1 MIDRADR
8 SNDREDADAICIS
21 LTPNAQATLDRHEA
35 WMQQAIAL
43 AAEAGS
49 RGEIPVGAIVVN
61 EHNEAIATGVNRRET
76 DGDPTA
82 HAEIVALRAAGRAL
96 GSWRL
101 DRCTLYVT
109 LEPCLMCAGAIV
121 MARLGLLVYGADD
134 LKAGAVR
141 SIVNIPDC
149 AASNHAVPTIG
160 GILEAPCRE
169 LLQRWFL
176 ERRRSS

>member
-21 LTPNAQATLDRHEA
+21 LTSNAQATLDRHEA

-169 LLQRWFL
+169 LLQHWFL

>member
-1 MIDRADR
+1 MITPVDYSEDRDD
-8 SNDREDADAICIS
+8 SHAIGIP
-21 LTPNAQATLDRHEA
+21 LTPDAQATLERHRA
-35 WMQQAIAL
+35 WMTQAIAL

-61 EHNEAIATGVNRRET
+61 DQNEAIATGVNRRET

-134 LKAGAVR
+134 LKAGADR
-141 SIVNIPDC
+141 KSTRLN
-149 AASNHAVPTIG
+149 
-160 GILEAPCRE
+160 
-169 LLQRWFL
+169 
-176 ERRRSS
+176 SSHTSVSRMPSSA

>member
-1 MIDRADR
+1 MLRDQ
-8 SNDREDADAICIS
+8 
-21 LTPNAQATLDRHEA
+21 LTPEARATLERHEA

-43 AAEAGS
+43 AEAAGQE
-49 RGEIPVGAIVVN
+49 GEIPVGAIVVN
-61 EHNEAIATGVNRRET
+61 QENERIATGVNQRET
-76 DGDPTA
+76 RHDPTA
-82 HAEIVALRAAGRAL
+82 HAEIVALRAAGMAI

-121 MARLGLLVYGADD
+121 MARLGLLVYGVDD
-134 LKAGAVR
+134 FKAGAVR
-141 SIVNIPDC
+141 SIMNIPDC

-169 LLQRWFL
+169 LLQRWFR
-176 ERRRSS
+176 ERRSVFGLSH

>member
-1 MIDRADR
+1 MIEPVDHRD
-8 SNDREDADAICIS
+8 DREDSHAIGVS
-21 LTPNAQATLDRHEA
+21 LSPTAQATLGRHEA

-43 AAEAGS
+43 AIEAGS

-61 EHNEAIATGVNRRET
+61 EQNEAIATGMNRRET

-101 DRCTLYVT
+101 DHCTLYVT

-160 GILEAPCRE
+160 GILDAPCRE
-169 LLQRWFL
+169 LLQRWFQ

>member
-1 MIDRADR
+1 MITPVDYSEDRDD
-8 SNDREDADAICIS
+8 SHAIGIP
-21 LTPNAQATLDRHEA
+21 LTPDAQATLERHRA
-35 WMQQAIAL
+35 WMTQAIAL

-61 EHNEAIATGVNRRET
+61 DQNEAIATGVNRRET

-141 SIVNIPDC
+141 SIINLPDC

-160 GILEAPCRE
+160 GILEAPCRD
-169 LLQRWFL
+169 LLQRWFR

>member
-1 MIDRADR
+1 MINPVDHRD
-8 SNDREDADAICIS
+8 DREDSNAIGVS
-21 LTPNAQATLDRHEA
+21 LTPQAQATLERHRA

-61 EHNEAIATGVNRRET
+61 EQNEAIATGVNRRET

-141 SIVNIPDC
+141 SIVNLPDC

-169 LLQRWFL
+169 LLQRWFR